1 LWKVTKPGVSGTIDL
16 IKIDQTEQSITI
28 EDANN
33 QDDKSAQKLHLSDIE
48 MSLFVYKGGKQV
60 SDLKIVRAQ
69 PVVNVATKAAITAAY
84 KTLGL
89 KDTETLTVTATS
101 TGKEKDVFGSLLNT
115 PFGKNAAYLHS
126 DFGAGGISSF
136 VVTDGV
142 VQPTLTI
149 HLQ

>member
-1 LWKVTKPGVSGTIDL
+1 
-16 IKIDQTEQSITI
+16 
-28 EDANN
+28 
-33 QDDKSAQKLHLSDIE
+33 

-69 PVVNVATKAAITAAY
+69 PVVNPATKAAIVAGY

-89 KDTETLTVTATS
+89 KDHETLTVTAKS
-101 TGKEKDVFGSLLNT
+101 SGKEKEVYHSLLNT
-115 PFGKNAAYLHS
+115 PFGKNAGFLHS
-126 DFGAGGISSF
+126 DFGAGGVSSF

-149 HLQ
+149 HLG